1 MHTNRHIMV
10 LAVLLTTACMAV
22 DSRDT
27 GFEGW
32 EGGDGIDEDDGADDD
47 GATEDDGDG
56 GADDGDT
63 SGGGEDTS
71 DPGDDGGDPGD
82 DGGGTEDGGEDTG
95 DTDGA
100 EPEPGIEE
108 CSMLDSAQGLF
119 ELVNSHRAD
128 YGGEGIYLPHSRYK
142 GLPWQGEG
150 HENWTFSTRFA
161 WDDGLAAA
169 AQDEAERLAA
179 GGNPAGSQISGQAA
193 IHNPFWI
200 DGVNTADWM
209 ITLWEE
215 PGDFQP
221 DPNNPFSSDVA
232 FALDKSNGSAR
243 QGLLYHDFG
252 GDGPAINRLGVG
264 GALTE
269 NANGECRVW
278 WVLQFGP

>member
-1 MHTNRHIMV
+1 MHTSRHLII
-10 LAVLLTTACMAV
+10 LATLLTTACLAV
-22 DSRDT
+22 DTRDT
-27 GFEGW
+27 DFDDW
-32 EGGDGIDEDDGADDD
+32 EGGGIDETDGPDDD
-47 GATEDDGDG
+47 GAPAGDDGG
-56 GADDGDT
+56 DGDT
-63 SGGGEDTS
+63 GDG

-82 DGGGTEDGGEDTG
+82 GGGDPGDDGGDTGDGGEDTG
-95 DTDGA
+95 DTGGA
-100 EPEPGIEE
+100 DPDPGIEE
-108 CSMLDSAQGLF
+108 CSMLDDVQGLF

-128 YGGEGIYLPHSRYK
+128 YGGEGIYMPHSRYK

-150 HENWTFSTRFA
+150 HENWTFSTRFT
-161 WDDGLAAA
+161 WDDGLAEV

-179 GGNPAGSQISGQAA
+179 GGNPTGSQISGQAA

-200 DGVNTADWM
+200 DGVNSEDWM
-209 ITLWEE
+209 ISVWEE
-215 PGDFQP
+215 PGDFYP

-252 GDGPAINRLGVG
+252 GDGPAIHRLGVG
-264 GALTE
+264 GALAE

>member
-1 MHTNRHIMV
+1 MNTNRQMVV
-10 LAVLLTTACMAV
+10 LAALMTTACMAV

-27 GFEGW
+27 DFDGW
-32 EGGDGIDEDDGADDD
+32 EGGGSEIDETGSAEDDGAP
-47 GATEDDGDG
+47 EDG
-56 GADDGDT
+56 GVPDDGDT
-63 SGGGEDTS
+63 GDGGEDTG
-71 DPGDDGGDPGD
+71 DPGDDGGDTGDGEEDPGD
-82 DGGGTEDGGEDTG
+82 DGGEDTG
-95 DTDGA
+95 DTGGEDAG
-100 EPEPGIEE
+100 PDIEE
-108 CSMLDSAQGLF
+108 CSMLDDVQGVF

-128 YGGEGIYLPHSRYK
+128 YGGEGVYMPHSRYK

-150 HENWTFSTRFA
+150 HENWTFSTRFT
-161 WDDGLAAA
+161 WDDDLADV

-179 GGNPAGSQISGQAA
+179 GGNPSGSQISGQAA

-200 DGVNTADWM
+200 DGVNTEDWM
-209 ITLWEE
+209 ITAWEE
-215 PGDFQP
+215 PGDFYP

-252 GDGPAINRLGVG
+252 GDGPAIHRLGVG
-264 GALTE
+264 GALSE